1 MNIHNPLIAKYFP
14 AIALLLLLFWQ
25 TPALSRSNPCTSD
38 NCVIIN
44 GGGENSMTRETARQ
58 DREEWNSQRDLRNK
72 INKRKEKRFEEYEN
86 DVDNEDACLKNFNL
100 NAYWEPKTKRCLDVN
115 TGRPINPE

>member
-1 MNIHNPLIAKYFP
+1 MNIHRLLTAITLP
-14 AIALLLLLFWQ
+14 AIALLLPLFWQ
-25 TPALSRSNPCTSD
+25 TPAFSTPCTSD

-58 DREEWNSQRDLRNK
+58 DKEMWNEQRSLREKMTQRR
-72 INKRKEKRFEEYEN
+72 EKKFEEHEN
-86 DVDNEDACLKNFNL
+86 DVDNKDACLKNSNL
-100 NAYWEPKTKRCLDVN
+100 NAYWEPSTKRCLDVN